1 MAQREWFA
9 AYFVGSKSHAS
20 IEEASRIKDVVA
32 LVDFKD
38 WKERRMPSNPD
49 FALRNRSI
57 FLKQYCS
64 LLIGEIESFS
74 EVTKEITD
82 VALQGVKK
90 QRDDFES
97 ALKDTSKKMEDIQ
110 AANATLHA
118 KLAALERDIAALQ
131 EENVRLKATTKNVE

>member
-1 MAQREWFA
+1 M
-9 AYFVGSKSHAS
+9 
-20 IEEASRIKDVVA
+20 
-32 LVDFKD
+32 
-38 WKERRMPSNPD
+38 
-49 FALRNRSI
+49 
-57 FLKQYCS
+57 
-64 LLIGEIESFS
+64 
-74 EVTKEITD
+74 TKEITD